1 MVGES
6 PVATLIARF
15 YAERNREY
23 VLGAPVTSVGRAT
36 ENSIRIPD
44 PRISDRHIRITR
56 DEPGYVLE
64 VVASDVVTR
73 LNGDSVTAGERRR
86 LEADDVIAL
95 SDLEFRFSPEGRD
108 RASARIVGL
117 EGVHRGKVFRIDDG
131 RIELGRAM
139 GNGLQ
144 FPDRT
149 VSRRHCLLRRDEEG
163 RWWIEDRD
171 STNGTFLNDVR
182 VDAPARLVEGDEVA
196 LGFSRFRFQPD
207 GAPARQ
213 PRATGRARWN

>member
-1 MVGES
+1 M
-6 PVATLIARF
+6 ATLIARF

-23 VLGAPVTSVGRAT
+23 LLDAPVTSVGRAR

-44 PRISDRHIRITR
+44 PRISNRHVRITR
-56 DEPGYVLE
+56 DGADYVLE

-73 LNGDSVTAGERRR
+73 LNGRSVTAGERRR
-86 LEADDVIAL
+86 LRADDVIAL

-108 RASARIVGL
+108 GAAARIAVV
-117 EGVHRGKVFRIDDG
+117 EGVHRGKVFRVEDG
-131 RIELGRAM
+131 RVGLGRAV
-139 GNGLQ
+139 GNGIQ

-149 VSRRHCLLRRDEEG
+149 VSRRHCLLRRDGEG
-163 RWWIEDRD
+163 RWWVEDRD

-182 VDAPARLVEGDEVA
+182 VDAPARVVAGDEVA

-207 GAPARQ
+207 EVRETEPQAVGS
-213 PRATGRARWN
+213 ARWN